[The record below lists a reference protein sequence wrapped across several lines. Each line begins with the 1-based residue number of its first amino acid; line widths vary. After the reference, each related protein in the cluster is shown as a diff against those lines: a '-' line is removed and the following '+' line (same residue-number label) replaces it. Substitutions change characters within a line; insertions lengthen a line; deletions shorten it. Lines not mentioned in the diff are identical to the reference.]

1 MDEAE
6 QNLEQGVREDMA
18 ETRASLTCRAATNAD
33 GAAVE
38 RLVFSVLAEYGLAPE
53 PEGVDRDLRDL
64 EGFYFARGGWFGV
77 WTDETATVHGS
88 AGLGRVDETT
98 CELRKMYLH
107 PDKRGQGQGRAML
120 ERALAEAKRLGFK
133 RVTLETATVL
143 KEAVQLYERHGF
155 RKTEPDGHCAK
166 RCDLVMVREL

>member
-1 MDEAE
+1 
-6 QNLEQGVREDMA
+6 MA
-18 ETRASLTCRAATNAD
+18 EANKSLMCRAATNAD
-33 GAAVE
+33 CPAVE

-53 PEGVDRDLRDL
+53 PEGVDRDLCDL
-64 EGFYFARGGWFGV
+64 EGFYGARGGWFGV
-77 WTDETATVHGS
+77 WTDEAGTVFGS

-107 PDKRGQGQGRAML
+107 PSKRGKGQGRAIL

-155 RKTEPDGHCAK
+155 RKAEPDGHMAK
-166 RCDLVMVREL
+166 RCDLVMVREV

>member
-1 MDEAE
+1 
-6 QNLEQGVREDMA
+6 MA
-18 ETRASLTCRAATNAD
+18 ETSLNLVCRTATNAD

-64 EGFYFARGGWFGV
+64 EGFYLARGGWFGV
-77 WTDETATVHGS
+77 WTDEAGIVCGS
-88 AGLGRVDETT
+88 AGLGRVDEAT

-107 PDKRGQGQGRAML
+107 PGKRGQGQGRAML
-120 ERALAEAKRLGFK
+120 VRALAEAEKLGFK

-155 RKTEPDGHCAK
+155 RRMEPDGHCAK

>member
-1 MDEAE
+1 MTKP
-6 QNLEQGVREDMA
+6 VP
-18 ETRASLTCRAATNAD
+18 SLSCRAATNAD
-33 GAAVE
+33 GPAVE

-77 WTDETATVHGS
+77 WVDEAGDVYGS
-88 AGLGRVDETT
+88 AGLGRVDERT

-107 PDKRGQGQGRAML
+107 PTKRGKGQGGAML
-120 ERALAEAKRLGFK
+120 ERALEEAKRLGYH
-133 RVTLETATVL
+133 RVILETASVL
-143 KEAVQLYERHGF
+143 KEAVLLYERNGF
-155 RKTEPDGHCAK
+155 RKTEPEGHTAK